1 MPEVDVNTWDGF
13 VLVGDNIDKNVKPRQ
28 EGIDSKT
35 QSYHFFHSYAIQDRI
50 NLSSVSDKQSHYL
63 SVPVNQL
70 PLSTLLP
77 SVSDH
82 QSLIHN
88 FSILISRV
96 LVSEMRFFKES
107 FDGVVQNHIKHE
119 HYSEMTVKSEVVS
132 IISMYICIFILY
144 TGTTWCH
151 YCGGQKFL

>member
-1 MPEVDVNTWDGF
+1 M
-13 VLVGDNIDKNVKPRQ
+13 LVGDNIDKNVKPPHERV
-28 EGIDSKT
+28 DSKT
-35 QSYHFFHSYAIQDRI
+35 QSNHFFHSYAIQDRI

-70 PLSTLLP
+70 PLSTLLL

-119 HYSEMTVKSEVVS
+119 HSSEMTVKSEVVS
-132 IISMYICIFILY
+132 IISIYFYLIYRYHLVSLPKIKMS
-144 TGTTWCH
+144 
-151 YCGGQKFL
+151 